1 VRAGG
6 NGQEGGNGKEGGN
19 RQEHGNG
26 EAIGIDVGGTKINAF
41 RVARDGTIVER
52 SSTPTPAD
60 DEAATLSTM
69 VELAIPLKTDDVI
82 AIGVGAAGMIDAT
95 EGVLRYAPNLA
106 WRDLPI
112 AERMRAAL
120 DLPCQV
126 DNDASMAA
134 YGEFRFGAGRGYR
147 HLLLVTVGTGIGG
160 GIISDGRLFR
170 GANGFASEIGHVI
183 VEPGGPL
190 CGCGNRGCWEQVAA
204 GRAIDRMG
212 REEAREQKHSIL
224 RRLAGGD
231 PDKVTGKLVTE
242 AARQGDDA
250 AKGILAEAGRRLGE
264 GIAGLVNVLD
274 PQIVVVG
281 GGAIVAGDLLLEPA
295 RISFHEAVEAP
306 EHRPRVPIVPAQLGN
321 DAGAVGAATLALEEL
336 GRVMA

>member
-1 VRAGG
+1 MPERGD
-6 NGQEGGNGKEGGN
+6 
-19 RQEHGNG
+19 G
-26 EAIGIDVGGTKINAF
+26 EAIGLDVGGTKINAF
-41 RVARDGTIVER
+41 RVARDGTVVER
-52 SSTPTPAD
+52 SSAPTPAD
-60 DEAATLSTM
+60 DEAATLSAM
-69 VELAIPLKTDDVI
+69 VELATSLKTPEVL
-82 AIGVGAAGMIDAT
+82 AVGVGAAGLVDAT
-95 EGVLRYAPNLA
+95 EGILRFAPNLA

-112 AERMRAAL
+112 AERMRDAL

-134 YGEFRFGAGRGYR
+134 YGEYRFGAGRGYR

-160 GIISDGRLFR
+160 GIVADGRLFR
-170 GANGFASEIGHVI
+170 GANGFAAEIGHII

-212 REEAREQKHSIL
+212 REEAREHEHSIL

-231 PDKVTGKLVTE
+231 PDKVTGRLVTE

-250 AKGILAEAGRRLGE
+250 ARGILAQTGSRLGE

-281 GGAIVAGDLLLEPA
+281 GGAIVAGDLLLDPA
-295 RISFHEAVEAP
+295 RVAFRDAVEAP

-321 DAGAVGAATLALEEL
+321 DAGAVGAAVLALEEL
-336 GRVMA
+336 GRVMV

>member
-1 VRAGG
+1 MPERGD
-6 NGQEGGNGKEGGN
+6 
-19 RQEHGNG
+19 G
-26 EAIGIDVGGTKINAF
+26 EAIGLDVGGTKINAF
-41 RVARDGTIVER
+41 RVARDGTIIER
-52 SSTPTPAD
+52 SSAPTPAD
-60 DEAATLSTM
+60 DEDATLSAM
-69 VELAIPLKTDDVI
+69 VELATSLKTPDVL
-82 AIGVGAAGMIDAT
+82 AVGVGAAGLVDAT
-95 EGVLRYAPNLA
+95 EGVLRFAPNLA

-112 AERMRAAL
+112 ARRMREAL
-120 DLPCQV
+120 GLPCQV

-160 GIISDGRLFR
+160 GIVADGRLFR
-170 GANGFASEIGHVI
+170 GANGFAAEIGHII

-212 REEAREQKHSIL
+212 RQEAREHEHSIL

-231 PDKVTGKLVTE
+231 PDMVTGRLVTE

-250 AKGILAEAGRRLGE
+250 ARGILAETGARLGE

-281 GGAIVAGDLLLEPA
+281 GGAIVAGDLMLDPA
-295 RISFHEAVEAP
+295 RAAFREAVEAP
-306 EHRPRVPIVPAQLGN
+306 DHRPRVPIVPAQLGN
-321 DAGAVGAATLALEEL
+321 DAGAVGAAVLALEEL
-336 GRVMA
+336 GRVMV